1 MREQLVTFGSH
12 RNLSGVVTLPERSE
26 RERPAVLILNS
37 GLIHRVGA
45 CRISVK
51 LARALSGAGHAV
63 LRFDFASIGDSAPS
77 PDNLGVEEGHTVE
90 IIEALD
96 FMSESFGCETFIV
109 YGLCSGARDGFQA
122 ALRDERIV
130 GLVQIDGYAYRNF
143 RYLLHHYIP
152 RIPRRAVW
160 RRLFRERLPRALA
173 RPFRR
178 STGRPLE
185 NMVVQ
190 IWPEYPP
197 RRRIEEGYA
206 ELVARGVRFCVLYTG
221 SWADQYNYRTQF
233 HDMFS
238 GVDFDG
244 HLTLRYMPDA
254 THILSQPEAQNNV
267 IAGVGRWAEEA
278 FSGDSVLA

>member
-1 MREQLVTFGSH
+1 VTEQLVTFGTH
-12 RNLSGVVTLPERSE
+12 CNLSGVVTLPEGSE
-26 RERPAVLILNS
+26 GERPAVLILNS

-51 LARALSGAGHAV
+51 LARVLSDAGHTV

-90 IIEALD
+90 IVEALD
-96 FMSESFGCETFIV
+96 FMSERFGCETFIV

-122 ALRDERIV
+122 ALRDGRV
-130 GLVQIDGYAYRNF
+130 AGLVQIDGYAYRNL
-143 RYLLHHYIP
+143 RYFLHHYLP

-160 RRLFRERLPRALA
+160 RHLFRDRLPRALA

-178 STGRPLE
+178 SAGRPLE

-206 ELVARGVRFCVLYTG
+206 ELVARGVRFFVLYTG
-221 SWADQYNYRTQF
+221 SWADQYNYRAQF
-233 HDMFS
+233 LDMFS
-238 GVDFDG
+238 GVAFNG
-244 HLTLRYMPDA
+244 SLNLQYMPDA
-254 THILSQPEAQNNV
+254 THILPQPGAQERV
-267 IAGVGRWAEEA
+267 LREVCDWAG
-278 FSGDSVLA
+278 GDVAR